1 MMVIEMTEEYYT
13 WLALDPTD
21 EEFEKEISSVI
32 ERPRNEWIVAQIDKG
47 LRENMAVMKELTTSG
62 DEEDA
67 EIAREI
73 AAQISV
79 RLGLLRA
86 MIDSYRDNANL
97 AQELEDDPGEVK
109 VVFARNTYD
118 NIMCRKDFEDIE
130 SYGDDKYDLLLGLLD
145 RLYAGDTNFNSEKQR
160 PLASSAKLKGIYEL
174 KDYQIRLIYM
184 REGEYT
190 VVIGAVVKKDD
201 NDKRYR
207 SSLENMKKKSELYR
221 RAVREGL
228 LNMEEELERA
238 QEFRVSISDGVR
250 RGGR

>member
-1 MMVIEMTEEYYT
+1 MTEEYFT
-13 WLALDPTD
+13 WLALDATD
-21 EEFEKEISSVI
+21 EEYEKEISSVI
-32 ERPRNEWIVAQIDKG
+32 ERPRNDWIIAQIDKG
-47 LRENMAVMKELTTSG
+47 LRENMEIMKELTTSG

-67 EIAREI
+67 EIAREQ

-86 MIDSYRDNANL
+86 MVDAYRDNANL
-97 AQELEDDPGEVK
+97 AQELEDSPGEVK
-109 VVFARNTYD
+109 VVYARNTY
-118 NIMCRKDFEDIE
+118 NNVMCRKDFEDIK
-130 SYGDDKYDLLLGLLD
+130 SYGDDKFDSLMGLLD
-145 RLYAGDTNFNSEKQR
+145 RLYAGDTDFNSEKQR
-160 PLASSAKLKGIYEL
+160 PLSSSAKLKGIYEL

-228 LNMEEELERA
+228 LDMDDELARA
-238 QEFRVSISDGVR
+238 QEFRDSLTDGVR
-250 RGGR
+250 VGGR

>member
-1 MMVIEMTEEYYT
+1 MTEEYFT
-13 WLALDPTD
+13 WLALDATD
-21 EEFEKEISSVI
+21 EEYEKEISSVI
-32 ERPRNEWIVAQIDKG
+32 ERPRNDWIIAQIDKG
-47 LRENMAVMKELTTSG
+47 LRENMEIMKELTTSG
-62 DEEDA
+62 DEEDV
-67 EIAREI
+67 EIAREQ

-86 MIDSYRDNANL
+86 MVDAYRDNANL
-97 AQELEDDPGEVK
+97 AQELEDSPGEVK
-109 VVFARNTYD
+109 VVYARNTY
-118 NIMCRKDFEDIE
+118 NNVMCRKDFEDIK
-130 SYGDDKYDLLLGLLD
+130 SYGDDKFDSLMGLLD
-145 RLYAGDTNFNSEKQR
+145 RLYAGDTDFNSEKQR
-160 PLASSAKLKGIYEL
+160 PLSSSAKLKGIYEL

-228 LNMEEELERA
+228 LDMDDELARA
-238 QEFRVSISDGVR
+238 QEFRDSLTDGVR
-250 RGGR
+250 VGGR

>member
-13 WLALDPTD
+13 WLALDATD

-97 AQELEDDPGEVK
+97 AQELEDDPGEV
-109 VVFARNTYD
+109 
-118 NIMCRKDFEDIE
+118 
-130 SYGDDKYDLLLGLLD
+130 
-145 RLYAGDTNFNSEKQR
+145 
-160 PLASSAKLKGIYEL
+160 
-174 KDYQIRLIYM
+174 
-184 REGEYT
+184 
-190 VVIGAVVKKDD
+190 
-201 NDKRYR
+201 
-207 SSLENMKKKSELYR
+207 
-221 RAVREGL
+221 
-228 LNMEEELERA
+228 
-238 QEFRVSISDGVR
+238 
-250 RGGR
+250 

>member
-13 WLALDPTD
+13 WLALDATD

-47 LRENMAVMKELTTSG
+47 LRENMEVMKELTTSG

-130 SYGDDKYDLLLGLLD
+130 SYGDDNFDSLMGFLY
-145 RLYAGDTNFNSEKQR
+145 RLYAGDTDFNSEKQR
-160 PLASSAKLKGIYEL
+160 PLSSSAKLKGIYEL

-207 SSLENMKKKSELYR
+207 SSLENMKKKYHL
-221 RAVREGL
+221 
-228 LNMEEELERA
+228 
-238 QEFRVSISDGVR
+238 
-250 RGGR
+250 